1 MTRAQRPRTND
12 GRKTGGGSVS
22 SLVLT
27 KRPCVSADSTS
38 GSRAALGLEPFCA
51 DVISRLQRQIAE
63 SLAPRCLAE
72 DLHAANCLVFT
83 IILAAGLGFS
93 LLLGV
98 ILVPLTIRA
107 TLTQDFVPAF
117 NLRGSSG
124 SWREIL
130 LLSFFAKTHLDKQ
143 LYGLYLRRGGEGI
156 PRSAKLIDAPP
167 ELPTG

>member
-1 MTRAQRPRTND
+1 
-12 GRKTGGGSVS
+12 
-22 SLVLT
+22 
-27 KRPCVSADSTS
+27 
-38 GSRAALGLEPFCA
+38 LEPFCA

-72 DLHAANCLVFT
+72 DLHAANYLVFT

-124 SWREIL
+124 SWKEIL
-130 LLSFFAKTHLDKQ
+130 LSTLFLMMTGMIFAFADMLVSCVGMYPRLS
-143 LYGLYLRRGGEGI
+143 
-156 PRSAKLIDAPP
+156 
-167 ELPTG
+167 